1 MMINYLFIIMYFVGL
16 SVFCIMC
23 KHFLMMLLSLE
34 FIMMSLLLGLFFILK
49 MYNYEMYFLMVFMI
63 MVVSEGVLGLSILV
77 SIIRTHGNDYYQS
90 FNMLW

>member
-1 MMINYLFIIMYFVGL
+1 MLIKFIFLVMYLIGL
-16 SVFCIMC
+16 VVFCMMC

-34 FIMMSLLLGLFFILK
+34 FIMMSLLLGLFFMLLNF
-49 MYNYEMYFLMVFMI
+49 NYEMYFLMIFMI

-77 SIIRTHGNDYYQS
+77 SIIRTHGNDYFQS

>member
-1 MMINYLFIIMYFVGL
+1 MFIYLFIFMYFVGL
-16 SVFCIMC
+16 ITFCLVS

-34 FIMMSLLLGLFFILK
+34 FVMMSLLLGLFLMLLSF
-49 MYNYEMYFLMVFMI
+49 NYEIYFIMIFMI

-77 SIIRTHGNDYYQS
+77 SIIRVYGNDYFQS